1 MPKGYLTR
9 TMKLEKII
17 IDTSDQPESSVLII
31 YTGGTMGM
39 GQDKSGDLVSFNFQE
54 ILDRIPSLKTMNL
67 RLTVISFTE
76 PLDSSNIKPVHW
88 VQIAHIIYDNY
99 QRPDGFVILHGTD
112 TIAYSASAL
121 SFILDG
127 LNKPVIFTGAQLPI
141 SSIRSDGRENLITAI
156 ELASARE
163 NGVSIVPEVS
173 IFFDNIL
180 LRGNRSKKVESIL
193 FDAFKSENYP
203 HLAQSG
209 VEIEYNRS
217 FIQSYSTNN
226 KLKIIKD
233 LDLNVALIKLFPG
246 ISENVIGNTLSTPGL
261 KGLIL
266 ETFGSGNAPSEPWL
280 IDCLKNAIEK
290 DIMIM
295 NVSQCDGGKVLQGK
309 YDTSRALQEIGI
321 LSGKDITTESA
332 ITKMMVVLGFEL
344 GPKEKKE
351 ILITPMCGEMK

>member
-1 MPKGYLTR
+1 ME
-9 TMKLEKII
+9 LEKII
-17 IDTSDQPESSVLII
+17 IDTSDQPDSSVLII

-39 GQDKSGDLVSFNFQE
+39 GQNKSGDLVSFNFQE

-67 RLTVISFTE
+67 RLTVISFKE

-88 VQIAHIIYDNY
+88 VQIAQIIYDNY
-99 QRPDGFVILHGTD
+99 QKHNGFVILHGTD
-112 TIAYSASAL
+112 TMAYSASAL

-156 ELASARE
+156 EIASARE
-163 NGVSIVPEVS
+163 NGISIVPEVS

-193 FDAFKSENYP
+193 FDAYKSENYP

-217 FIQSYSTNN
+217 FIQPYLPAN
-226 KLKIIKD
+226 KLKLRKD
-233 LDLNVALIKLFPG
+233 MDLSVALIKLFPG
-246 ISENVIGNTLSTPGL
+246 ITENVIRNMLSTPGL
-261 KGLIL
+261 KGLVL
-266 ETFGSGNAPSEPWL
+266 ETFGSGNVPSELWL
-280 IDCLKNAIEK
+280 IDCLKDAIEK
-290 DIMIM
+290 DMMIM

-309 YDTSRALQEIGI
+309 YDTSKALQEIGI

-351 ILITPMCGEMK
+351 LLIKPMCGEMD